1 MDEREAIKAGNVEYR
16 PPKQKDKKPDAT
28 VRYPTYPP
36 PLPCFDSFGL
46 WADRQVATAVVGN
59 WSLQTLA
66 FAATHLKMLA
76 SIRVMALCLRKRP
89 RLEG

>member
-1 MDEREAIKAGNVEYR
+1 MLRCVT
-16 PPKQKDKKPDAT
+16 PPT
-28 VRYPTYPP
+28 H
-36 PLPCFDSFGL
+36 LPSPVFDSFGL
-46 WADRQVATAVVGN
+46 WADLQVATAVVGN

-76 SIRVMALCLRKRP
+76 SIRVMALCLRERP